1 MRKITF
7 FLMFVLFASVLKAN
21 DEVMLTMTAEP
32 GKTLDFS
39 IYFAEPSQTLNVDW
53 GDGELKAYENIASDP
68 DVDWATVV
76 SGTVAG
82 NGTVT
87 LYATPS
93 LLTSFEAL
101 GSVDGA
107 KISAIDLSKVTGLTS
122 LTLSSHAL
130 TSVDVSALTE
140 LETLY
145 LNNNQLTSVDLS
157 QNTKVSTLHLE
168 GNELASVDLS
178 AQTLVKTLYLSD
190 NTPLSSVVWPESST
204 TFANLYALN
213 LPNLTGAMDLSAY
226 EALTFVNFNNG
237 GMSSID
243 VSGRIM
249 TSLFFMNS
257 PVTEVK
263 VDSVKTTLTCTGT
276 RLTPATLPQLAPRNY
291 NYAPLAAYELGES
304 IEAGEPLDLS
314 GLVSADDVATYT
326 WKYTNGT
333 PVPAE
338 AYTLAD
344 GVTTFAAALDS
355 AVYCEITSA
364 LFPKFTGAS
373 AYKTTTI
380 NVVAAGSATQEVMLT
395 LTAEAGK
402 TLDFS
407 IYFAEPS
414 QTLNVD
420 WGDGELKAYENIASD
435 PDVDWA
441 TVVSGTV
448 AGNGTVTL
456 YATPSLL
463 TSFEA
468 LGSVDGA
475 KISAIDLSKVTGLT
489 SLTLSSHAL
498 TSVDV
503 SALTEL
509 ETLYLNN
516 NQLTSVDLSQNTKVS
531 TLHLEGNELASV
543 DLSAQTLVKTLYL
556 SDNTPL
562 SSVVW
567 PESSTTFANLYALNL
582 PNLTGA
588 MDLSAYEALTFV
600 NFNNG
605 GMSSI
610 DVSGRIM
617 TSLFFMNSPV
627 TEVKVDSVKTTLTCT
642 GTRLTPATLP
652 QLAPRNYNYAPLAAY
667 ELGESIEAG
676 EPLDLSGLV
685 SADDVA
691 TYTWKYTNGTPVP
704 AEAYTLA
711 DGVTTFAAA
720 LDSAVY
726 CEITSALFPKFT
738 GASAYKTTEI
748 NVVAKEGS
756 AIDEAAAE
764 APVKVYAASGRIVV
778 ENVEPSETVAVYAL
792 SGVKCAE
799 QVMRSSRAEWE
810 MPQGIYI
817 VVAGTQTVRVI
828 VK

>member
-1 MRKITF
+1 M
-7 FLMFVLFASVLKAN
+7 
-21 DEVMLTMTAEP
+21 
-32 GKTLDFS
+32 
-39 IYFAEPSQTLNVDW
+39 
-53 GDGELKAYENIASDP
+53 
-68 DVDWATVV
+68 
-76 SGTVAG
+76 
-82 NGTVT
+82 
-87 LYATPS
+87 
-93 LLTSFEAL
+93 
-101 GSVDGA
+101 
-107 KISAIDLSKVTGLTS
+107 TGLTS

-314 GLVSADDVATYT
+314 G
-326 WKYTNGT
+326 
-333 PVPAE
+333 
-338 AYTLAD
+338 
-344 GVTTFAAALDS
+344 AAALDS

-364 LFPKFTGAS
+364 LFPK
-373 AYKTTTI
+373 
-380 NVVAAGSATQEVMLT
+380 L
-395 LTAEAGK
+395 
-402 TLDFS
+402 
-407 IYFAEPS
+407 
-414 QTLNVD
+414 
-420 WGDGELKAYENIASD
+420 
-435 PDVDWA
+435 
-441 TVVSGTV
+441 
-448 AGNGTVTL
+448 
-456 YATPSLL
+456 
-463 TSFEA
+463 
-468 LGSVDGA
+468 
-475 KISAIDLSKVTGLT
+475 
-489 SLTLSSHAL
+489 
-498 TSVDV
+498 
-503 SALTEL
+503 
-509 ETLYLNN
+509 
-516 NQLTSVDLSQNTKVS
+516 
-531 TLHLEGNELASV
+531 
-543 DLSAQTLVKTLYL
+543 
-556 SDNTPL
+556 
-562 SSVVW
+562 
-567 PESSTTFANLYALNL
+567 
-582 PNLTGA
+582 
-588 MDLSAYEALTFV
+588 
-600 NFNNG
+600 
-605 GMSSI
+605 
-610 DVSGRIM
+610 
-617 TSLFFMNSPV
+617 
-627 TEVKVDSVKTTLTCT
+627 
-642 GTRLTPATLP
+642 
-652 QLAPRNYNYAPLAAY
+652 
-667 ELGESIEAG
+667 
-676 EPLDLSGLV
+676 
-685 SADDVA
+685 
-691 TYTWKYTNGTPVP
+691 
-704 AEAYTLA
+704 
-711 DGVTTFAAA
+711 
-720 LDSAVY
+720 
-726 CEITSALFPKFT
+726 T

>member
-53 GDGELKAYENIASDP
+53 GDGELKPYENIASDP
-68 DVDWATVV
+68 DVDWATTVTGTV
-76 SGTVAG
+76 SGD
-82 NGTVT
+82 GTVT
-87 LYATPS
+87 LYAAPGQ
-93 LLTSFEAL
+93 LTSFEAM
-101 GSVDGA
+101 GSVSGS
-107 KISAIDLSKVTGLTS
+107 KISAIDLSKVTNLTS

-130 TSVDVSALTE
+130 TSVDVSGLTQ
-140 LETLY
+140 LTTLY

-157 QNTKVSTLHLE
+157 KNTLVTTLHLE
-168 GNELASVDLS
+168 GNQLASVDLS
-178 AQTLVKTLYLSD
+178 AQTMVKTLYLSD

-213 LPNLTGAMDLSAY
+213 LPNLTGAVDLSTY
-226 EALTFVNFNNG
+226 ESLTFVNLNNG
-237 GMSSID
+237 GMTSID
-243 VSGRIM
+243 VSGRVM
-249 TSLFFMNS
+249 TSLFFMNA

-304 IEAGEPLDLS
+304 IEVGESLDLS
-314 GLVSADDVATYT
+314 SLVSADDVATYT
-326 WKYTNGT
+326 WKYAYGT
-333 PVPAE
+333 PVPTE
-338 AYTLAD
+338 AYTVSD
-344 GVTTFAAALDS
+344 GVTTFTSALDS
-355 AVYCEITSA
+355 AVYCEITST
-364 LFPKFTGAS
+364 LFPKLTGAS
-373 AYKTTTI
+373 AYKTTMI
-380 NVVAAGSATQEVMLT
+380 NVVAAESSPQEVMLT

-435 PDVDWA
+435 PNVDWP
-441 TVVSGTV
+441 TTVSGTV

-463 TSFEA
+463 TSFET
-468 LGSVDGA
+468 LGSTEGS
-475 KISAIDLSKVTGLT
+475 KISAIDLSKVTNLT

-503 SALTEL
+503 SALTQL

-516 NQLTSVDLSQNTKVS
+516 NQLTSVDLSQNTQVS
-531 TLHLEGNELASV
+531 TLHLEGNELATV
-543 DLSAQTLVKTLYL
+543 DLSAQTMVKTLYL

-588 MDLSAYEALTFV
+588 VDLSTYESLTFV
-600 NFNNG
+600 NLNNG
-605 GMSSI
+605 GMTSI
-610 DVSGRIM
+610 DVSGRVM
-617 TSLFFMNSPV
+617 TSLFFMNAPV

-667 ELGESIEAG
+667 ELGESIEVG
-676 EPLDLSGLV
+676 ESLDLSSLV

-691 TYTWKYTNGTPVP
+691 TYTWKYAYGTPVP
-704 AEAYTLA
+704 TEAYTVS
-711 DGVTTFAAA
+711 DGVTTFTSA

-726 CEITSALFPKFT
+726 CEITSTLFPKLT
-738 GASAYKTTEI
+738 GASAYKTTMI

-778 ENVEPSETVAVYAL
+778 ENVEPSETIAVYAL

-799 QVMRSSRAEWE
+799 RVMEGSRMEWE

-817 VVAGTQTVRVI
+817 VVAGTETARVVVR
-828 VK
+828 